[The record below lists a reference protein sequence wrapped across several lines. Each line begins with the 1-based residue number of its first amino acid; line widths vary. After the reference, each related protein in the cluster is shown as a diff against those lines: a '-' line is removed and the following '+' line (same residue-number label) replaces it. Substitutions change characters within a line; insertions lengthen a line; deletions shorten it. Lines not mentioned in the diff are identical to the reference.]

1 MSAYEIMLSESQERM
16 LMILRPDSE
25 ADARRI
31 FAKWELDFAVI
42 GRVTETGRLLLRMNG
57 AIAADIPVEPLV
69 TAAPLYQRP
78 WRRRNPEPEIDP
90 TSLPDRDPFECLQRL
105 LASPTLA
112 SKRWIWEQYD
122 HLVMGNTV
130 NRPGGD
136 AAVVRVSASG
146 KALALATDCTP
157 RYCRAEPAR
166 GGAQAV
172 AESWR
177 NLTAVGAEPLALTD
191 NMNFG
196 NPERPEIM
204 GDFVG
209 AIEGMRQACL
219 ALDYPVVSGNVS
231 LYNETNG
238 SAILPTPVIGG
249 VGLVVNVRNVV
260 DLALKRDGDA
270 LILIG
275 ETNGHL
281 GCSLYLREI
290 ESSEAG
296 PPPPV
301 DLAAERRNGD
311 FVRGVI
317 RAGHVVA
324 CHDLS
329 DGGLL
334 VAVAEM
340 AMTGSRGAVLDPP
353 PPGLPRNAFLFAEDQ
368 ARYIVETADPDTVL
382 EAARAA
388 IVAARVIGAVGG
400 VALTLPGAGAIS
412 VDALRATNEAW
423 LPDYMAQA

>member
-1 MSAYEIMLSESQERM
+1 
-16 LMILRPDSE
+16 
-25 ADARRI
+25 
-31 FAKWELDFAVI
+31 
-42 GRVTETGRLLLRMNG
+42 
-57 AIAADIPVEPLV
+57 
-69 TAAPLYQRP
+69 
-78 WRRRNPEPEIDP
+78 
-90 TSLPDRDPFECLQRL
+90 
-105 LASPTLA
+105 
-112 SKRWIWEQYD
+112 
-122 HLVMGNTV
+122 
-130 NRPGGD
+130 
-136 AAVVRVSASG
+136 
-146 KALALATDCTP
+146 
-157 RYCRAEPAR
+157 
-166 GGAQAV
+166 
-172 AESWR
+172 
-177 NLTAVGAEPLALTD
+177 
-191 NMNFG
+191 
-196 NPERPEIM
+196 
-204 GDFVG
+204 
-209 AIEGMRQACL
+209 
-219 ALDYPVVSGNVS
+219 
-231 LYNETNG
+231 
-238 SAILPTPVIGG
+238 
-249 VGLVVNVRNVV
+249 VV